1 MMDEINFFDQLIK
14 VILKSYNNISR
25 IATGQINDYTT
36 GYLLDY
42 A

>member
-1 MMDEINFFDQLIK
+1 MDEINFFDQLIK
-14 VILKSYNNISR
+14 LILKSYNNISK
-25 IATGQINDYTT
+25 IETGQNNDYTT